1 MKKEEKEIAVNKSSG
16 AEKVEKIEK
25 KTTGVKGETKRK
37 TVEKTEKAPETAKG
51 EAALGSA
58 KKAEVSEKA
67 RQETK
72 EAKARVDKAL
82 EKKKKAADKKAA
94 REKRRAEKKAKIE
107 KHAAARKAIA
117 EKRAAERKARIE
129 KKKAEH
135 EERIRQRAHKKAN
148 RNQAASKR
156 KEKRSKEKK
165 ERTSKG
171 YGGWIAAVVSL
182 GVVSLALATTVTV
195 GAMDLKTTKEG
206 VMTGYKSTMYELTGI
221 MENVDD
227 DLDRARIS
235 VSPAQ
240 QSRILTDL
248 LVQTRLAELDLEKL
262 PVSLEQDRNV
272 TEFINRTAMECER
285 MLAKLRGGEEL
296 SKSDYET
303 LEHLYKTNHAIKEE
317 VNGFMEKMTDKD
329 LKEYMKDGVG
339 SIADA
344 MKNLENLTLEEN
356 RAAHEKRE
364 KGGREMPPPKKEKD
378 EAGIDPSK
386 AIELCKD
393 YFTAYNIGEYNC
405 VGETV
410 TRGYSAYNIQGYD
423 DAGTML
429 FAEVSQKD
437 GVLLR
442 FDYYEDC
449 MQETFDRANA
459 EKIADE
465 FLEKLGYDDLEIAR
479 AIDNGTTT
487 DFTYVYEDDGVFY
500 YPDEI
505 HVKVCRTRGTVSGF
519 DATDYLKN
527 HRDRVEMNP
536 QISMQTAADQLHA
549 GLDMES
555 ATLCVIDTA
564 KGERLAYEFL
574 CGYDGQTYFV
584 YIDAENANEIAIF
597 NTKNLHR

>member
-25 KTTGVKGETKRK
+25 KTGAKGKTTRK
-37 TVEKTEKAPETAKG
+37 TVAKTAKAPTPETAKG

-67 RQETK
+67 SRETK
-72 EAKARVDKAL
+72 AAKARVDRAL
-82 EKKKKAADKKAA
+82 AKKKKAAEKKAA

-107 KHAAARKAIA
+107 KHAAERKAIA
-117 EKRAAERKARIE
+117 EKRAAERKARVE
-129 KKKAEH
+129 KRKAER

-156 KEKRSKEKK
+156 KAKRSKERK
-165 ERTSKG
+165 EGANKG

-195 GAMDLKTTKEG
+195 GAMDLKATKEG
-206 VMTGYKSTMYELTGI
+206 AMTGYKGTMYELTGI

-235 VSPAQ
+235 DSPAQ

-262 PVSLEQDRNV
+262 PISIEQNRNV

-285 MLAKLRGGEEL
+285 MLAKLRNGEAL
-296 SKSDYET
+296 STSDHEV
-303 LEHLYKTNHAIKEE
+303 LERLYKTNHAIKEE
-317 VNGFMEKMTDKD
+317 VNAFMEKMTDKD
-329 LKEYMKDGVG
+329 LKAYIKDGVG
-339 SIADA
+339 SVKDA
-344 MKNLENLTLEEN
+344 MEKLDNLTLEEN
-356 RAAHEKRE
+356 RSAHEKGE
-364 KGGREMPPPKKEKD
+364 KDAHKTPSKKE
-378 EAGIDPSK
+378 EERIGIDPMK

-410 TRGYSAYNIQGYD
+410 TSEYSAYNIQGYD

-437 GVLLR
+437 GTLLR

-449 MQETFDRANA
+449 MQETFDRSNA

-465 FLEKLGYDDLEIAR
+465 FLEKLGYEDLEVAR
-479 AIDNGTTT
+479 AIDNGSTT
-487 DFTYVYEDDGVFY
+487 DFTYVYEDDGVLY

-519 DATDYLKN
+519 DATDYMQN

-536 QISMQTAADQLHA
+536 KISMQTAADQLHD
-549 GLDMES
+549 GLTMEAS
-555 ATLCVIDTA
+555 TLCLVDTA
-564 KGERLAYEFL
+564 RGERLAYEFL
-574 CGYDGQTYFV
+574 CGYDNQTYFV
-584 YIDAENANEIAIF
+584 YIDAENGGEIAIF
-597 NTKNLHR
+597 NTKNLYR

>member
-25 KTTGVKGETKRK
+25 KTGAKGETTRK
-37 TVEKTEKAPETAKG
+37 TVKKTERTPETAKG

-58 KKAEVSEKA
+58 KQAEVSEKA

-82 EKKKKAADKKAA
+82 AKKKKAAEKKAA
-94 REKRRAEKKAKIE
+94 REKRRAEKKAKME

-129 KKKAEH
+129 KRKLER
-135 EERIRQRAHKKAN
+135 EEQIRRRAHKKAS

-156 KEKRSKEKK
+156 KAKRSQEKK
-165 ERTSKG
+165 DRTNKG

-195 GAMDLKTTKEG
+195 GAMDLKATKDG
-206 VMTGYKSTMYELTGI
+206 AMTGYKSTMYELTGI

-227 DLDRARIS
+227 DLDRVRIS
-235 VSPAQ
+235 ESPAQ

-262 PVSLEQDRNV
+262 PISLEQNRNV

-285 MLAKLRGGEEL
+285 MLAKLRNGEEL
-296 SKSDYET
+296 SARDYAI
-303 LEHLYKTNHAIKEE
+303 LERLYKTNHTMKEE
-317 VNGFMEKMTDKD
+317 VNAFMEKMTDKD
-329 LKEYMKDGVG
+329 LKDYIKDGIG

-344 MKNLENLTLEEN
+344 MQNLDNLTLEEN

-364 KGGREMPPPKKEKD
+364 KGGREMPPPKKETD
-378 EAGIDPSK
+378 GAGIDPTK

-410 TRGYSAYNIQGYD
+410 TMGYSAYNIQGYD

-437 GVLLR
+437 GTLLR

-449 MQETFDRANA
+449 MQETFDRPNA
-459 EKIADE
+459 ERIAEE
-465 FLEKLGYDDLEIAR
+465 FLEKLGYDDLEVAR

-487 DFTYVYEDDGVFY
+487 DFTYVYEDDGVLY

-536 QISMQTAADQLHA
+536 KISMQAAADKLHD
-549 GLDMES
+549 GLAMES
-555 ATLCVIDTA
+555 ATLCVVDTA
-564 KGERLAYEFL
+564 RGERLAYEFL

-584 YIDAENANEIAIF
+584 YIDAENGGEIAIF